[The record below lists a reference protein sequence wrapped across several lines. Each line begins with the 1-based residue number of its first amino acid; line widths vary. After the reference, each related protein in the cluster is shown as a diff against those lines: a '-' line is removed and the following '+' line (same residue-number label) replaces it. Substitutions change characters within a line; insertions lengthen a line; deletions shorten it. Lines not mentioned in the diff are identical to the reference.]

1 MKELVEAIAKAL
13 VDHPE
18 NVQVKSVDGE
28 QVTVLELRVHPDDL
42 GKVIG
47 RQGRTAK
54 SMRTILGA
62 AGMKL
67 RQAPHAGNPRIEW
80 PQNRSPALPW
90 REFCARA
97 DCAAKS
103 PPKSSLIFPERLPNL
118 REVWLADGRSAPRR
132 ISVRA
137 LLAFDEQGRPGDFPF
152 CGRRHAWKPRKNCAE
167 PKSRCRSIS
176 ARSSAPGSTTSAI

>member
-67 RQAPHAGNPRIEW
+67 
-80 PQNRSPALPW
+80 
-90 REFCARA
+90 
-97 DCAAKS
+97 K
-103 PPKSSLIFPERLPNL
+103 KRLTL
-118 REVWLADGRSAPRR
+118 EIL
-132 ISVRA
+132 
-137 LLAFDEQGRPGDFPF
+137 E
-152 CGRRHAWKPRKNCAE
+152 
-167 PKSRCRSIS
+167 
-176 ARSSAPGSTTSAI
+176 